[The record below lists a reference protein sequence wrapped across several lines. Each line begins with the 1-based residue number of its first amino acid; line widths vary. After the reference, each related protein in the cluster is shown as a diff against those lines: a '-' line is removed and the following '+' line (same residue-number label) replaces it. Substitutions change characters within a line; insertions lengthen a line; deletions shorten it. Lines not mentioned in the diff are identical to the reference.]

1 MILQKNYYKET
12 LAVSFQQAEIS
23 LLVERQKKK
32 RGGGLLFN
40 E

>member
-23 LLVERQKKK
+23 LLVERQKK
-32 RGGGLLFN
+32 RGATFQRIVS
-40 E
+40 